1 MKRTNL
7 LRNITLGMVLS
18 GFACSSCTDFDELN
32 TDPTRM
38 EKVNP
43 GTLLD
48 PILYDMGTYNWN
60 RYYDY
65 TFPLMQCLV
74 SNNGTSRGR
83 MVEHDRLPG
92 RRNME
97 HLLQM
102 DQQCQRNPTAQCPTG
117 FPRTEL
123 RGCIP
128 HLAKLDVRHIGR
140 CFR

>member
-74 SNNGTSRGR
+74 SNNGTSGVGWWNMTDSRG
-83 MVEHDRLPG
+83 DGTWNTYYLS
-92 RRNME
+92 
-97 HLLQM
+97 L
-102 DQQCQRNPTAQCPTG
+102 
-117 FPRTEL
+117 
-123 RGCIP
+123 I
-128 HLAKLDVRHIGR
+128 HI
-140 CFR
+140 

>member
-48 PILYDMGTYNWN
+48 PILYDMALITGTAI
-60 RYYDY
+60 
-65 TFPLMQCLV
+65 TTTHFL
-74 SNNGTSRGR
+74 
-83 MVEHDRLPG
+83 
-92 RRNME
+92 
-97 HLLQM
+97 
-102 DQQCQRNPTAQCPTG
+102 
-117 FPRTEL
+117 
-123 RGCIP
+123 
-128 HLAKLDVRHIGR
+128 
-140 CFR
+140 

>member
-74 SNNGTSRGR
+74 SNNGTSGVGWWNMTDSRG
-83 MVEHDRLPG
+83 DG
-92 RRNME
+92 
-97 HLLQM
+97 
-102 DQQCQRNPTAQCPTG
+102 
-117 FPRTEL
+117 RTEL